1 MKTTN
6 KNQIDRIV
14 IAITGAI
21 GLIGII
27 TMIPLIFSLIDSWAN
42 QNNSDTLIQGTTNI
56 LNDSEFT
63 LENGSLMRNGIFRDD
78 KIQTNIRFNAPNDS
92 IMTIY
97 ENGTIWIKA
106 NQTKEIA
113 QLLLEIQTYYI
124 QDKTAWC
131 KGFNYERTQ

>member
-97 ENGTIWIKA
+97 QNGTIWIKA